1 MSILAK
7 LVKVKMLWA
16 LMLVASI
23 PMLLIA
29 IYSYY
34 NIKNQII
41 TSELLHLEA
50 IGKLKS
56 FQIENFYYEVKC
68 DMHTIQSSPYTR
80 NLILNRGENQ
90 KEAKN
95 LFEQQLNQYIFE
107 DNFNKVFIVGLDG
120 KILASSLKI
129 QNNRLSSINK
139 MAFEA
144 GKTQIYFSDIYKSD
158 KNTEFPKRHK
168 NYLFSASA
176 PILDFDNKLIGVIVA
191 EFSADDFFNQIQDYS
206 GLGESGETLL
216 GKQSGDKIIF
226 LNPLRHDPNAGMK
239 RSAQING
246 KLAKPVILGA
256 TGNNGSGVS
265 VDYRGIPVLAAWR
278 YVPTAGWGLVAKID
292 QDEALRPL
300 ATIRNSILLTVI
312 VLLIIG
318 VIFSL
323 LMVKNITE
331 PIETLANEAHLDA
344 LTGLPNRKYLKEI
357 LEHVLSKAK
366 IENSMIAVMFLDLDG
381 FKSINDTHGHE
392 TGDLLLKE
400 VALRLNDCVRQSD
413 TVARLGGDEF
423 IVLLHGARERKN
435 IETIAEKIIQ
445 ILSKEFD
452 LNGII
457 VKISVSIGVCV
468 FPDNALDT
476 EEMLHKA
483 DKAMYEVKKEGKDNY
498 RFCDSSPQ

>member
-1 MSILAK
+1 M
-7 LVKVKMLWA
+7 
-16 LMLVASI
+16 
-23 PMLLIA
+23 
-29 IYSYY
+29 
-34 NIKNQII
+34 
-41 TSELLHLEA
+41 
-50 IGKLKS
+50 
-56 FQIENFYYEVKC
+56 
-68 DMHTIQSSPYTR
+68 
-80 NLILNRGENQ
+80 
-90 KEAKN
+90 
-95 LFEQQLNQYIFE
+95 
-107 DNFNKVFIVGLDG
+107 
-120 KILASSLKI
+120 
-129 QNNRLSSINK
+129 
-139 MAFEA
+139 
-144 GKTQIYFSDIYKSD
+144 
-158 KNTEFPKRHK
+158 
-168 NYLFSASA
+168 FSASA
-176 PILDFDNKLIGVIVA
+176 PILDYDNKLIGVIVA
-191 EFSADDFFNQIQDYS
+191 EFAADDFFNQMQDYS
-206 GLGESGETLL
+206 GLGESGETLI
-216 GKQSGDKIIF
+216 GKKSDDKIIF

-256 TGNNGSGVS
+256 TGNDGSGIS
-265 VDYRGIPVLAAWR
+265 VDYRGVPVLAAWR
-278 YVPTAGWGLVAKID
+278 YVPTSGWGLVAKID

-300 ATIRNSILLTVI
+300 ETIRNSILLTVI

-445 ILSKEFD
+445 TLNKEFD

-457 VKISVSIGVCV
+457 VKISASIGICV